1 MPARFVLYNSEDNP
15 VTPTPTSS
23 PVWDIRL
30 AHYQI
35 YPNSAFKVKNALESY
50 ISVSFS
56 STPNINL
63 FGIPGQG
70 QIGGVENSYKVIN
83 GYSAPDNK
91 YVTFRSNALEPS
103 DSPPTYG
110 VYPFQGY
117 SLDIWSRND
126 DSLGGA
132 GRISFYNKV
141 FVDNS
146 SWGALNNTSY
156 YLSES
161 KWSVM
166 YNYTTQTALF
176 ATKGGILQI
185 YITEN

>member
-1 MPARFVLYNSEDNP
+1 MPARFVLTNSEDNP

-30 AHYQI
+30 SNYQI
-35 YPNSAFKVKNALESY
+35 FPESTYKVKNALDGY
-50 ISVSFS
+50 ITVAFN
-56 STPNINL
+56 STPNTSI
-63 FGIPGQG
+63 FVIPGQG
-70 QIGGVENSYKVIN
+70 QIDGIENSYKVIN

-91 YVTFRSNALEPS
+91 YVTFRSNALEPT

-126 DSLGGA
+126 DSLGES
-132 GRISFYNKV
+132 GRRSFYNDV
-141 FVDNS
+141 FVNNS
-146 SWGALNNTSY
+146 SWEALNNTSY

-166 YNYTTQTALF
+166 YNYTTQTAVF
-176 ATKGGILQI
+176 ATKGGLLQI
-185 YITEN
+185 FIT